1 MRVLERRSL
10 LVADREYPSLDWVP
24 DSSLDHLQVASVSY
38 RIAIGPQA
46 GRKALTLCS
55 VPPVEA
61 APNNPLVARRAG
73 FSLHAATVCE
83 AWQRSRLERLCR
95 YITRPPTR

>member
-1 MRVLERRSL
+1 MSC
-10 LVADREYPSLDWVP
+10 
-24 DSSLDHLQVASVSY
+24 

-46 GRKALTLCS
+46 GRKAQTLYR
-55 VPPVEA
+55 VPTVEE
-61 APNNPLVARRAG
+61 APTHPLLARRAG

-95 YITRPPTR
+95 CSSPATTSVTSRRGHHLTAVEACSVLLLWPLAVRRTAKG